1 MSTSSTH
8 PDGQDE
14 ARDGQDGLVEA
25 LQDEAQDGESYK
37 HWAAYF
43 TKLRRSGPRSFGITF
58 SHPIDVGAKW
68 GPRWVR
74 GGSKTKQERRPHH
87 LLSFVSIFGS
97 NVIHFQF
104 FGWVAQGDAP
114 LCDRGCGT
122 AHCLLHSTRSKS
134 NTCSKLGRCV
144 DAALACGS
152 LDIDTLH
159 YCWPSG

>member
-1 MSTSSTH
+1 MRLKMSTSSTH

-58 SHPIDVGAKW
+58 SHPIDVGAEW

-74 GGSKTKQERRPHH
+74 GGSKTRQERR
-87 LLSFVSIFGS
+87 
-97 NVIHFQF
+97 
-104 FGWVAQGDAP
+104 
-114 LCDRGCGT
+114 
-122 AHCLLHSTRSKS
+122 
-134 NTCSKLGRCV
+134 
-144 DAALACGS
+144 
-152 LDIDTLH
+152 
-159 YCWPSG
+159 